1 MQQWRVTQGYC
12 RTEGAEDCPTYGV
25 AVTLSDNTG
34 WAWADVDVDRAV
46 AQALAARLQRLQP
59 APCHFEA
66 LVLDFIEETAG
77 KV

>member
-25 AVTLSDNTG
+25 AVTLPDSTEWG
-34 WAWADVDVDRAV
+34 WADVDVDRRA
-46 AQALAARLQRLQP
+46 AQALAARLQCLQP

-66 LVLDFIEETAG
+66 LVLDFIEEMAG